1 VSASITIPEQYSQF
15 IAVARSLAIP
25 GLELRELPLVSVAQ
39 YSTHER
45 VPNGFPRP
53 SEHMVIADYLIDLP
67 VVALDCAP
75 ISEHYGRVLA
85 YSHGDYWV
93 AADRLSEFTR
103 SLEQHDTA
111 ALFGEPA
118 KA

>member
-1 VSASITIPEQYSQF
+1 MSTSIAVPEQYF
-15 IAVARSLAIP
+15 ELVAVARSLAIP
-25 GLELRELPLVSVAQ
+25 GLELRDLPLQSVAE

-45 VPNGFPRP
+45 VPEGFPRP
-53 SEHMVIADYLIDLP
+53 SDHMVIADYLIDLP

-75 ISEHYGRVLA
+75 ISEHYERVLA

-93 AADRLSEFTR
+93 TAASLSEFTR
-103 SLEQHDTA
+103 SLQQHDTG

-118 KA
+118 KT